1 MALEQIA
8 QKQMNQVERERSL
21 NITIDAEGRTIDKR
35 TGEVIQLQTRMPTL
49 KANLKVQRRDFKSG
63 IASTFPGEQS
73 SGIESIIPGSK
84 RPISSITEQSEQSK
98 KDEEN
103 ESNLNDNFFDP
114 RLKYLQIHFFI

>member
-21 NITIDAEGRTIDKR
+21 NITIDSEGRTIDKR

-63 IASTFPGEQS
+63 IASTLPGEQS

-84 RPISSITEQSEQSK
+84 RPFSSVTEQSEH
-98 KDEEN
+98 KDDEA
-103 ESNLNDNFFDP
+103 ESNANDNFFDP
-114 RLKYLQIHFFI
+114 RLK